1 MLTHRYTSLEDD
13 TDFIHN
19 FYERRV
25 IEAIYQQSERV
36 KNGDKNFLA
45 DVACVALNRL
55 PPRYIRYDVDMTFF
69 TSPQEMIE
77 IETKING
84 AVEYALNYVTNR
96 NTDVTTTDLT
106 NADVT
111 IKKSNAKNKKT
122 EPK

>member
-25 IEAIYQQSERV
+25 IEAIYQQSDRV

-84 AVEYALNYVTNR
+84 AVEYALKYVTNR
-96 NTDVTTTDLT
+96 NTDLAETDLP
-106 NADVT
+106 
-111 IKKSNAKNKKT
+111 IKKTSPKNKNT
-122 EPK
+122 EPKQ

>member
-1 MLTHRYTSLEDD
+1 MLTQRYTSLEED

-36 KNGDKNFLA
+36 RNGDRNFLA

-69 TSPQEMIE
+69 TSPQEMLE
-77 IETKING
+77 IEEKINK
-84 AVEYALNYVTNR
+84 AVEYALEYVMKRSEAANET
-96 NTDVTTTDLT
+96 
-106 NADVT
+106 
-111 IKKSNAKNKKT
+111 KQ
-122 EPK
+122 

>member
-1 MLTHRYTSLEDD
+1 MLTHRYNSLEDD

-25 IEAIYQQSERV
+25 LEAIHQKNERART
-36 KNGDKNFLA
+36 DRNFLA

-77 IETKING
+77 MEEKIHKAVDFAIQYVIERQDTSEK
-84 AVEYALNYVTNR
+84 
-96 NTDVTTTDLT
+96 
-106 NADVT
+106 
-111 IKKSNAKNKKT
+111 
-122 EPK
+122 

>member
-1 MLTHRYTSLEDD
+1 MLTQRYSSLEQD

-25 IEAIYQQSERV
+25 IEAIHQLSERV
-36 KNGDKNFLA
+36 QQGDRNFLA

-77 IETKING
+77 IEDKINK
-84 AVEYALNYVTNR
+84 AVVYAIEYVTKR
-96 NTDVTTTDLT
+96 GDE
-106 NADVT
+106 
-111 IKKSNAKNKKT
+111 KKS
-122 EPK
+122 